1 VIRSVGVEE
10 EFLLFHLDEPRLAN
24 LGDEVAE
31 DAERRADGDAQFER
45 ELKQAQVELATTPA
59 EDLAE
64 LAAELRR
71 RRSEVVTAAAQ
82 RQARVVASAT
92 CPVPYRAATSN
103 TERYHEMAERFAA
116 IERRQLTCAMHV
128 HVGVES
134 DDEGVAV
141 LAAVPPWLPV
151 LAALSANSPFLAGR
165 DTGHEGYRRM
175 IWNRWPSAGPTVPFR
190 DGAEYRATV
199 AALVASGAARDPGMI
214 YFDARLSADYPTVE
228 IRVCDVCADAA
239 DAVVIAALCRALVSA
254 TQSTADLHS
263 QRLELVRA
271 AHWRAARWGMT
282 EQLVD
287 PRSSD
292 GRLIGAWDAA
302 RELLDFVRPALDEAG
317 DTKTVE
323 DGLEL
328 IRERGTGAQRQ
339 RDAAGDRPERA
350 VDAVALR
357 C

>member
-1 VIRSVGVEE
+1 VEE

-24 LGDEVAE
+24 LGDAVAE
-31 DAERRADGDAQFER
+31 DAERRADDNAQFEH
-45 ELKQAQVELATTPA
+45 ELKQAQVELATAPT
-59 EDLAE
+59 EDLIE

-71 RRSEVVTAAAQ
+71 RRSEVVAAAAQ
-82 RQARVVASAT
+82 RQARVVASGT
-92 CPVPYRAATSN
+92 CPVPYRAATSD
-103 TERYHEMAERFAA
+103 TKRYHEMAERFAA

-128 HVGVES
+128 HVSVGS

-141 LAAVPPWLPV
+141 LAAIPPWLPV
-151 LAALSANSPFLAGR
+151 LAALSANSPFLDGR
-165 DTGHEGYRRM
+165 DTGHEGYRRI
-175 IWNRWPSAGPTVPFR
+175 IWSRWPSAGPTVPFA

-199 AALVASGAARDPGMI
+199 DALVASGAARDPGMI

-228 IRVCDVCADAA
+228 IRVCDVCADET
-239 DAVVIAALCRALVSA
+239 DAVTIAALCRGLVSA
-254 TQSTADLHS
+254 TRSSTNRPS
-263 QRLELVRA
+263 QRLELIRA

-292 GRLIGAWDAA
+292 GRLITAWDAA
-302 RELLDFVRPALDEAG
+302 SALLDFVRPALDDAG
-317 DTKTVE
+317 DSKTVE

-339 RDAAGDRPERA
+339 RQAAGGDPARA
-350 VDAVALR
+350 ADAVALR
-357 C
+357 